1 MDDFHRDKRRPDGR
15 RSDCKECVREY
26 KRRHLEENRDKV
38 LESRRRYHEENRDKR
53 LEYSRRYHEENRDKV
68 LERKRRYREENRD
81 KVRESA
87 RRYREEN
94 RDKVRESERRYYEEN
109 RDKVRKYQCRYY
121 EENRDKALECQ
132 RRYYEEN
139 RDILNQGSKIR
150 QVQNTRTSNLLASKK
165 GAPYSPEEDALIL
178 ADNGM
183 TIYQKAIDLGRTYAS
198 VKVRKQYLRARANQ
212 RETPFG
218 ELETTTHERGIDATA
233 A

>member
-1 MDDFHRDKRRPDGR
+1 MSKTCTKCGETKPLDDFHRDKTRAGGR
-15 RSDCKECVREY
+15 KPYCKECVQEY
-26 KRRHLEENRDKV
+26 ARRHYEENRDK
-38 LESRRRYHEENRDKR
+38 
-53 LEYSRRYHEENRDKV
+53 
-68 LERKRRYREENRD
+68 ERERNRRYREENRD
-81 KVRESA
+81 KVRERH

-94 RDKVRESERRYYEEN
+94 RDKVLEYGLRYYEEN
-109 RDKVRKYQCRYY
+109 RDKERERKHCYR
-121 EENRDKALECQ
+121 
-132 RRYYEEN
+132 EEN

-150 QVQNTRTSNLLASKK
+150 HAQKTRTSNLLASKK

-212 RETPFG
+212 GETPFG
-218 ELETTTHERGIDATA
+218 ELETTTHERGTDATA

>member
-1 MDDFHRDKRRPDGR
+1 MSKTCTKCGETKPLDGFHRDKARAGGR
-15 RSDCKECVREY
+15 RSYCKECVREY
-26 KRRHLEENRDKV
+26 THRYLEENRDK
-38 LESRRRYHEENRDKR
+38 ERERT
-53 LEYSRRYHEENRDKV
+53 RRYHEENRDKV
-68 LERKRRYREENRD
+68 RERNRRYREENRD
-81 KVRESA
+81 KERERN

-94 RDKVRESERRYYEEN
+94 RDKMLDY
-109 RDKVRKYQCRYY
+109 K
-121 EENRDKALECQ
+121 

-139 RDILNQGSKIR
+139 RDILNQGSKVC

-183 TIYQKAIDLGRTYAS
+183 TIYQKAIELGRTYAS
-198 VKVRKQYLRARANQ
+198 VKARKQHLRARANQ

-218 ELETTTHERGIDATA
+218 ELETTTHERGTDATA